1 MPFKVCGQCKKQC
14 GPRTQVCS
22 CGFSFGSPKDQ
33 SDIKEKPVIQNSS
46 AELAKPKIVR
56 PDTSSKPSVFQK
68 IGTPAGKCPVVPE
81 GYKRDW
87 PDGQASDDCISNW
100 AINTYQLFN
109 GRMTIEAVVYYARQ
123 FWDYNGPEY
132 RNRVLGL
139 IHQTLRPQSSQEPLD
154 SEI

>member
-22 CGFSFGSPKDQ
+22 CGFSFNGTKSQ
-33 SDIKEKPVIQNSS
+33 SEVKEKPVVEKTSVES
-46 AELAKPKIVR
+46 PKIEVVR
-56 PDTSSKPSVFQK
+56 TSQSSKPSVFQK

-81 GYKRDW
+81 GFKRDW
-87 PDGQASDDCISNW
+87 PEGQASDECISNW

-123 FWDYNGPEY
+123 FWDYNSDEY

-139 IHQTLRPQSSQEPLD
+139 IYQTLRPQSSQEPID